1 MDKTLTQRINNISG
15 QLAGVNKMIAE
26 PTPDCFRVITQLK
39 AIKSAV
45 SSLMEKYMASEFECC
60 LNRNKPA
67 EKEQLKKIFSEI
79 AKK

>member
-1 MDKTLTQRINNISG
+1 M
-15 QLAGVNKMIAE
+15 LAEKE
-26 PTPDCFRVITQLK
+26 PDCFQIITQLK

-60 LNRNKPA
+60 LNRNQP
-67 EKEQLKKIFSEI
+67 EEREQLKKIFAEI

>member
-1 MDKTLTQRINNISG
+1 MDKTFEQRINNISG
-15 QLAGVNKMIAE
+15 QLSGVSKMMAE
-26 PTPDCFRVITQLK
+26 PAPDCLQVITQLK

-60 LNRNKPA
+60 LNRNRPA
-67 EKEQLKKIFSEI
+67 EKEQLKKIFAEI